1 MECIYTLTQDYQ
13 PMEIRLARPCID
25 DPSRYIAES
34 RFPQGFDMALLC
46 AHLRKCVM
54 SDLKCSE
61 SLGVARFELD
71 DKQVML
77 YRNGRVD
84 IRRTIDVADARLFL
98 KKVEDIVACAFI
110 I

>member
-1 MECIYTLTQDYQ
+1 MD
-13 PMEIRLARPCID
+13 IRLARPCVD
-25 DPSRYIAES
+25 DPTRYIAES

-46 AHLRKCVM
+46 AHLRKCGLT
-54 SDLKCSE
+54 DLKCSE

-84 IRRTIDVADARLFL
+84 IRRTIDVDDARQFL
-98 KKVEDIVACAFI
+98 KKLETIVACAFVL
-110 I
+110 

>member
-1 MECIYTLTQDYQ
+1 MD
-13 PMEIRLARPCID
+13 IRLARPCVD

-34 RFPQGFDMALLC
+34 RFPQGFDMNVLC
-46 AHLRKCVM
+46 AHLRKSGM
-54 SDLKCSE
+54 SNLKCSK

-84 IRRTIDVADARLFL
+84 VRRTIDVDDARQFL
-98 KKVEDIVACAFI
+98 KKLETIVACAFVL
-110 I
+110 

>member
-1 MECIYTLTQDYQ
+1 MD
-13 PMEIRLARPCID
+13 IRLARPCVD
-25 DPSRYIAES
+25 DPTRYIAES
-34 RFPQGFDMALLC
+34 RFQHGFDMKALC
-46 AHLRKCVM
+46 AHLRKCAM

-84 IRRTIDVADARLFL
+84 IRRTIDVDDARQFL
-98 KKVEDIVACAFI
+98 KKLETIVTCAFVL
-110 I
+110 